1 MKTHEAAR
9 TTTPCSSGALLGLLA
24 ILVGISACNNPNQ
37 ASPDV
42 QFVQAPG
49 TEELNLPFSTAV
61 RVDNTIYLSGNIGNL
76 PGTLELA
83 EGGIRGETRQVMENI
98 KSALA
103 LADATMDDIVK
114 CTVFIQNMDEWPA
127 MNEVYVTYFDKMPAR
142 SAVGANGLALGAL
155 VEIECIAVVD

>member
-1 MKTHEAAR
+1 MKTM
-9 TTTPCSSGALLGLLA
+9 LVLLA
-24 ILVGISACNNPNQ
+24 ALFLAACN
-37 ASPDV
+37 
-42 QFVQAPG
+42 APG
-49 TEELNLPFSTAV
+49 NAPTQVQHLQAAGTEDLNLPFSTAV
-61 RVDNTIYLSGNIGNL
+61 RVDNTIYLSGNIGNV

-83 EGGIRGETRQVMENI
+83 EGGIQGETRQVMENI

-127 MNEVYVTYFDKMPAR
+127 MNEVYVTYFDTMPAR